1 MCVGTCPRI
10 PFGQGDRRCLPHMRG
25 DVPCSEYFALGK
37 TADVPHAWGCSS
49 SEQATTGGLPAC
61 LAHAGMFLIR
71 FCHGP
76 LCSCLPHM
84 RGDLLALR
92 RSTLNQNW
100 AAPYAWG
107 CSAHR
112 RAACQ
117 DRPVCPA
124 HAGMFLTRM
133 DAVILASCPPRTR
146 GDVPSPSLVP
156 QSARTFS
163 PHTRGCSHDER
174 VHILAHCVC
183 PTRVGMHL
191 SQTYPR
197 FN

>member
-124 HAGMFLTRM
+124 HAGMFPHR
-133 DAVILASCPPRTR
+133 VSCRNRPGRFPRTR
-146 GDVPSPSLVP
+146 EDVPTT
-156 QSARTFS
+156 SACIFLPTVSAPRAW
-163 PHTRGCSHDER
+163 GCTSRRRIPVSTDGG
-174 VHILAHCVC
+174 C
-183 PTRVGMHL
+183 PV
-191 SQTYPR
+191 
-197 FN
+197 